1 MHVTVK
7 NKFTRHARA
16 SRLFAIILSLAS
28 LLAPLSAASARAGGE
43 VAGTV
48 TDPRGAVVV
57 GATVAVIE
65 VTAGVTVGTATTD
78 AQGKYRIAEVP
89 AGSYAVVVSAGGFR
103 EARQDAVRVEE
114 GKRVAADFKLE
125 VALAD
130 TTVTVTAS
138 GLKPNTDPLYV
149 GLRAQP
155 REVGPGF
162 SVNNLVLKR
171 DAASFTLRSG
181 ELYFMPAVEGRQVAA
196 VFVGDGELTL
206 TPPEPRE
213 RESLKLFTDA
223 ETLAEGFTELVL
235 RFSDTTFDEVK
246 ASPAATAGAS
256 AQAGRA
262 LELYRANQT
271 LARRQLKRN
280 LDLRTLTDLHST
292 SQRPGFFTAFVS
304 GKRYSK
310 LVFQIDPLGVV
321 TGFGPN
327 GSGSIGLGPEQVALA
342 NLDDNNWGIWASF
355 HMAGEYAKRTA
366 NSNQNRRLTNILNHD
381 LDATLR
387 GTRLVVTD
395 TVTLRAQS
403 SGNRVIPF
411 DLFPGLRVT
420 RVQDAEGADL
430 NFIQESKDEDGDFAV
445 ILPQASQAAKTY
457 KFTVQ
462 YEGEGA
468 VKDYGDGNFSLD
480 TRSNWYPSNG
490 DFQFGDRATFNITFR
505 YPKDVT
511 FIGVGAPAGP
521 EADEGGL
528 RVAKWSSGQTEL
540 AVAGFNYGKF
550 KKKELTDAD
559 SGYKIEFYANASMP
573 PEIKSYEQN
582 RLSEEIRRGGS
593 DIFTED
599 AAASSASTTGA
610 AGGAIDDT
618 QNAMRIYNAYFGK
631 LPYTRIAISQQP
643 YGNFGQ
649 AWPTLV
655 YMPYSA
661 FLDQTTRAK
670 LFGSK
675 YGTNTFF
682 DYVGPHEVAH
692 QWWGHTLGWSSYRDQ
707 WMSEG
712 FAEFSTSLWVQKTKG
727 IDKFVKFWEAQR
739 KEITEASPQSKNR
752 RPYEVG
758 AVTQGL
764 RLLSGKT
771 GATYQLLVYP
781 KGAYILHMLRMM
793 MYDTR
798 NPKGN
803 PDERFQT
810 MMQDFVKTH
819 FNKDVST
826 EDFKRVVDRHVT
838 PDMDLDGNRR
848 LDWFFSQWVYGTQ
861 VPSYRFEY
869 TLTGNALSGRITQS
883 GVSDTFKMRVPV
895 YVDFGKGWVRLG
907 AATINGN
914 STVDLSAT
922 PIQLPQT
929 PKRVA
934 IAALNDVLAVQ
945 IENVKR

>member
-7 NKFTRHARA
+7 NKFTRPARA
-16 SRLFAIILSLAS
+16 NGLLAILISLAA
-28 LLAPLSAASARAGGE
+28 LLAPLSAATARAGGE

-48 TDPRGAVVV
+48 TDPKGAVVV
-57 GATVAVIE
+57 GASVSVLDVA
-65 VTAGVTVGTATTD
+65 TGVPVGTATTD
-78 AQGKYRIAEVP
+78 AQGRYRVANVP

-103 EARQDAVRVEE
+103 EARRDSVRVEE
-114 GKRVAADFKLE
+114 GKRAAADFRLE

-138 GLKPNTDPLYV
+138 GLKPNSDPHYV
-149 GLRAQP
+149 ALRAQP
-155 REVGPGF
+155 REAGPGF

-171 DAASFTLRSG
+171 DAASFTLKSG
-181 ELYFMPAVEGRQVAA
+181 ELYFVQAVEGRQVAA

-223 ETLAEGFTELVL
+223 ETFAEGFTELVL
-235 RFSDTTFDEVK
+235 RFSDKTFEEVK
-246 ASPAATAGAS
+246 ASPAATPGAS

-271 LARRQLKRN
+271 LARRQFKRN
-280 LDLRTLTDLHST
+280 LDLRALVDIHST
-292 SQRPGFFTAFVS
+292 SQRPGFFTAFVN
-304 GKRYSK
+304 GRRHSK

-327 GSGSIGLGPEQVALA
+327 GAGSIGLGPEQVALA
-342 NLDDNNWGIWASF
+342 SFDDENWGIWASF
-355 HMAGEYAKRTA
+355 HMAAEYAKRTA
-366 NSNQNRRLTNILNHD
+366 NSNQNRRLTNILHHE

-420 RVQDAEGADL
+420 RVQDAEGADVS
-430 NFIQESKDEDGDFAV
+430 FIQEGKDEDGDFAV
-445 ILPQASQAAKTY
+445 ILPQSSQAAKTY

-468 VKDYGDGNFSLD
+468 IKDYGGGNFSLD

-490 DFQFGDRATFNITFR
+490 DFQFGDRATFDITFR
-505 YPKDVT
+505 YPKDVV
-511 FIGVGAPAGP
+511 FIGVGAMTGP
-521 EADEGGL
+521 ETEENGM
-528 RVAKWSSGQTEL
+528 RVSKWSSGQTEL

-550 KKKELTDAD
+550 KKKELADAA
-559 SGYKIEFYANASMP
+559 SGYKIEFYANASLP
-573 PEIKSYEQN
+573 PEIREYES
-582 RLSEEIRRGGS
+582 RRRMEEMRRGGG
-593 DIFTED
+593 DITTEE
-599 AAASSASTTGA
+599 AAADSATTTGA

-661 FLDQTTRAK
+661 FLDQTTRAQ
-670 LFGSK
+670 LFGTK
-675 YGTNTFF
+675 DATDTFF

-712 FAEFSTSLWVQKTKG
+712 FSEFATSIWVQKTLG
-727 IDKFVKFWEAQR
+727 VDKFVKFWEAQR
-739 KEITEASPQSKNR
+739 KQIIEARPQSKNR

-771 GATYQLLVYP
+771 GSTYQLLVYP

-793 MYDTR
+793 MWDGK
-798 NPKGN
+798 NPNRN
-803 PDERFQT
+803 PDERFQA

-826 EDFKRVVDRHVT
+826 EDFKRAVDRHVT
-838 PDMDLDGNRR
+838 PDIDLDGNRR

-869 TLTGNALSGRITQS
+869 TVAGNSLSGRITQS
-883 GVSDTFKMRVPV
+883 GVGDAFKMRVPV

-907 AATINGN
+907 SATLNGN
-914 STVDLSAT
+914 STVELSPT
-922 PIQLPQT
+922 PIQLPQA